1 MLRQMERST
10 IQLLAKRG
18 KSQRAIARELG
29 YSRTTVARALGEPV
43 DRRPAP
49 RQRPSQTDAF
59 HGRIRDWL
67 QQGLTGVRMLELAR
81 SDPDQPYTG
90 GRSVFTD
97 AVRRIRRELDHAER
111 DVPLR
116 FEGLPGEYLQVDW
129 GEIRHFPFTAQ
140 PPATRYFLACR
151 LKYSRWVWV
160 RFTADMRQET
170 LFRGLADCLVAL
182 AFVPWVLVFD
192 NMKTVTS
199 GRDDAN
205 QPVWT
210 PALRQFAAECGFHPE
225 ACAPAAGNQK
235 GAVESLV
242 KWVKGNFLAGREF
255 ADDADLDAQ
264 CTTWQAQAN
273 RRPSD
278 ATDAAPLQRL
288 GAERDAGGVLP
299 ATLADYGLLLCG
311 QVTRESFVHVLG
323 NRYSVPVTHVGCAVT
338 VRVHAECIVLWRDR
352 EQLATHRRA
361 PDGAHQRVLE
371 PAHFAPLFARKPR
384 GQVMLYRTALLS
396 LAPPIPAYVAE
407 LSRRRREHLSREVL
421 ALYGLLE
428 QHGEA
433 ALAAAM
439 TCAAAAGAYGA
450 EYLTA
455 LLAPAA
461 PAIARVAETLT
472 VAGVPTQVEVDRL
485 LSSYEA
491 WVQVETTRESPVG
504 MGVPA

>member
-29 YSRTTVARALGEPV
+29 YSRTTVARALDEPV
-43 DRRPAP
+43 DRQPAP
-49 RQRPSQTDAF
+49 HRRPSQTDPF
-59 HGRIRDWL
+59 HDRIRDWL
-67 QQGLTGVRMLELAR
+67 GAGLTAVRMLELAR
-81 SDPDQPYTG
+81 SDPDHPYTG

-97 AVRRIRRELDHAER
+97 AVRRIRRDQDRLDA

-151 LKYSRWVWV
+151 LKYSRWAWV
-160 RFTADMRQET
+160 RFTSDMRQET
-170 LFRGLADCLVAL
+170 LFRGLAAALVAT

-255 ADDADLDAQ
+255 RDDADLAAQ
-264 CTTWQAQAN
+264 CSTWQEQVN
-273 RRPSD
+273 GRPSA
-278 ATDAAPLQRL
+278 ATDVAPLQRL
-288 GAERDAGGVLP
+288 GAERDAGGVVPL
-299 ATLADYGLLLCG
+299 TLADYGVLLCG
-311 QVTRESFVHVLG
+311 QVTREAVVHVLG
-323 NRYSVPVTHVGCAVT
+323 NVYSVPVAHVGCPVT
-338 VRVHAECIVLWRDR
+338 VRVHAERIVLWRDG

-361 PDGAHQRVLE
+361 PDGAHQRVIE
-371 PAHFAPLFARKPR
+371 PAHYAPLFPSKPR
-384 GQVMLYRTALLS
+384 GQVMLYRTALLGLS
-396 LAPPIPAYVAE
+396 PTSAAYVTE
-407 LSRRRREHLSREVL
+407 LSRRRREQLGREVL
-421 ALYGLLE
+421 ALYRLLE
-428 QHGEA
+428 QYGAERLTTA
-433 ALAAAM
+433 MAAA
-439 TCAAAAGAYGA
+439 AEAGAYGV

-455 LLAPAA
+455 LLVPRGTPAQAPGPLA
-461 PAIARVAETLT
+461 L
-472 VAGVPTQVEVDRL
+472 AGVPRQEEVDRL

-491 WVQVETTRESPVG
+491 WVQVEAAAEPSAAVR
-504 MGVPA
+504 A

>member
-10 IQLLAKRG
+10 IHLLAKRG

-29 YSRTTVARALGEPV
+29 YSRTTVARALDEPV

-49 RQRPSQTDAF
+49 RQRPSQTDPF
-59 HGRIRDWL
+59 HDRIREWL
-67 QQGLTGVRMLELAR
+67 TVGLSGVRMLELAR
-81 SDPDQPYTG
+81 SDPTNPYRG
-90 GRSVFTD
+90 GRSVFAD
-97 AVRRIRRELDHAER
+97 AVCRIRREQDRLAT

-160 RFTADMRQET
+160 RFTDDMRQET
-170 LFRGLADCLVAL
+170 LFRGLAAALVTMAC
-182 AFVPWVLVFD
+182 VPWVLVFD

-205 QPVWT
+205 QPLWT

-255 ADDADLDAQ
+255 ADDTDLAAQ
-264 CTTWQAQAN
+264 CSAWQEQVN
-273 RRPSD
+273 HQPSA
-278 ATDAAPLQRL
+278 ATDVAPLQRL
-288 GAERDAGGVLP
+288 GAERDAGGVVPL
-299 ATLADYGLLLCG
+299 TLADYGVLLCG
-311 QVTRESFVHVLG
+311 RVTRESVVHVLG
-323 NRYSVPVTHVGCAVT
+323 NVYSVPVAHVGCPVT
-338 VRVHAECIVLWRDR
+338 VRVHAERVVLWHDN
-352 EQLATHRRA
+352 EQLASHRRA
-361 PDGAHQRVLE
+361 PDGAHQRVVD
-371 PAHFAPLFARKPR
+371 PAHYAPLFPSKPR
-384 GQVMLYRTALLS
+384 GQVMLYRTALLGLS
-396 LAPPIPAYVAE
+396 PTSAAYVTE
-407 LSRRRREHLSREVL
+407 LSRRRREQLGSEVL
-421 ALYGLLE
+421 ALYRLLE
-428 QHGEA
+428 QHGAEQLTTA
-433 ALAAAM
+433 MAAAM
-439 TCAAAAGAYGA
+439 EVGAYGA

-461 PAIARVAETLT
+461 AAPSPPGPLPLP
-472 VAGVPTQVEVDRL
+472 GVPRQDEVDRL

-491 WVQVETTRESPVG
+491 WVQVE
-504 MGVPA
+504 PALEQPLAVQA